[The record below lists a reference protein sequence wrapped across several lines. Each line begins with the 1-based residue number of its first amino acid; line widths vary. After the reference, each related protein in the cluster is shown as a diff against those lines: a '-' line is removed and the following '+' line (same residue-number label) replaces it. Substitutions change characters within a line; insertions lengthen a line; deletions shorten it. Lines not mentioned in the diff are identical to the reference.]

1 MDVGIF
7 EAKAKLSEL
16 VARAERGQETTITR
30 NRKAVARLVP
40 ILHQSRQNPNA
51 EVIDKIIAFS
61 RTLKLR
67 GQVDLRELIA
77 TSRE

>member
-16 VARAERGQETTITR
+16 VGRAERGSEITITR
-30 NRKAVARLVP
+30 NGKAVARLVP
-40 ILHQSRQNPNA
+40 IARPRRTNPNA
-51 EVIDKIIAFS
+51 EVIDKITAFS

-77 TSRE
+77 AGRE